1 MKNKTR
7 RISRMLP
14 AILAVMLCVTVFPV
28 TAFAGGTDPASEP
41 LPEAA
46 AEATGGVEPD
56 TDNHSKTETAS
67 AGKTEDD
74 KSKSLTGKEAADLL
88 SSLFGSKVNITATDD
103 GIQITTIGTEETTQ
117 TGTVTTNGGK
127 LNVRTGAGLDKTAF
141 TQLPNGTQVEVI
153 GTEGDWVKI
162 LLPER
167 IGYVHSDYLTVSDT
181 ITEST
186 AEGSFSLSLDEEEL
200 AALLGL
206 FTGSQTDG
214 SAALTPDGNLTL
226 IDDIGS
232 TTQSGKQFIT
242 VETKTGNI
250 FYLIIDRDDEGK
262 ETVHFLNQV
271 DEADLLALMEDGQKG
286 STDSV
291 CTCTT
296 KCKAGTVN
304 TNCPVCKN
312 NMSECTGPEPQE
324 TQPQETQPQETQPQE
339 TEVPQEEP
347 KYSGSGAGG
356 LIVFFVVAL
365 AGGGAALYYFKFKK
379 PRADTEGSDD
389 IDEYDFG
396 DDEDLEDEAP
406 ETENEQEDEE

>member
-1 MKNKTR
+1 MKNKTK
-7 RISRMLP
+7 RISRILP

-28 TAFAGGTDPASEP
+28 TAFAGGTDPAPEP

-46 AEATGGVEPD
+46 VEATGGVEPD
-56 TDNHSKTETAS
+56 PEKPDKTNTAA

-74 KSKSLTGKEAADLL
+74 KTKSLTGKEAADLL
-88 SSLFGSKVNITATDD
+88 SSLFGSKVSITATDD
-103 GIQITTIGTEETTQ
+103 GIQITTSGTEETTQ

-206 FTGSQTDG
+206 FTGSQTGG

-232 TTQSGKQFIT
+232 TTQSGKQFII

-286 STDSV
+286 STASV

-296 KCKAGTVN
+296 KCKAGAVN

-324 TQPQETQPQETQPQE
+324 TQPQETQPQETE
-339 TEVPQEEP
+339 ALLEEP
-347 KYSGSGAGG
+347 KNSGSGAGG

-379 PRADTEGSDD
+379 PRTDTKGSDD
-389 IDEYDFG
+389 LDEYDFG

-406 ETENEQEDEE
+406 ETEDPPQNE

>member
-7 RISRMLP
+7 RISRILP
-14 AILAVMLCVTVFPV
+14 AILAVMLCITAFPV
-28 TAFAGGTDPASEP
+28 TAFAGGADPAPES

-46 AEATGGVEPD
+46 AEATGGVKPD
-56 TDNHSKTETAS
+56 AEKPDKTNTAS

-103 GIQITTIGTEETTQ
+103 GIQITTSGTEETTQ

-153 GTEGDWVKI
+153 GTDGDWVKI

-181 ITEST
+181 KTEST
-186 AEGSFSLSLDEEEL
+186 GAGSFSLSLDEEEL

-206 FTGSQTDG
+206 FTGSQTGG

-242 VETKTGNI
+242 VETKSGNV

-271 DEADLLALMEDGQKG
+271 DEADLLALMEDGQTG
-286 STDSV
+286 TAAAV

-296 KCKAGTVN
+296 KCKAGAVN

-312 NMSECTGPEPQE
+312 NMSECTGPEPK
-324 TQPQETQPQETQPQE
+324 ETQPQE
-339 TEVPQEEP
+339 TESPQEEP
-347 KYSGSGAGG
+347 KNSGSGAGG
-356 LIVFFVVAL
+356 LIVFLVVAL
-365 AGGGAALYYFKFKK
+365 AGGAALYYFKFKK
-379 PRADTEGSDD
+379 PRADTKGSDD
-389 IDEYDFG
+389 LDEYDFG

>member
-1 MKNKTR
+1 MEPDAEKPDKTN
-7 RISRMLP
+7 
-14 AILAVMLCVTVFPV
+14 T
-28 TAFAGGTDPASEP
+28 
-41 LPEAA
+41 AA
-46 AEATGGVEPD
+46 AGI
-56 TDNHSKTETAS
+56 
-67 AGKTEDD
+67 TEDD
-74 KSKSLTGKEAADLL
+74 KSKSLTGKEDADLL
-88 SSLFGSKVNITATDD
+88 SSLFGSKVSITATDD
-103 GIQITTIGTEETTQ
+103 GIQITASGGTEETTQ

-127 LNVRTGAGLDKTAF
+127 LNVRTGPGLDKTAF

-153 GTEGDWVKI
+153 STDGDWVKI
-162 LLPER
+162 LLSER

-181 ITEST
+181 KKENT

-206 FTGSQTDG
+206 FTGSQTGG
-214 SAALTPDGNLTL
+214 SVALTPDGNLTL

-286 STDSV
+286 STASV

-296 KCKAGTVN
+296 KCKAGAVN

-324 TQPQETQPQETQPQE
+324 TQPQET
-339 TEVPQEEP
+339 VAPQEEP
-347 KYSGSGAGG
+347 KNSSSGAGG
-356 LIVFFVVAL
+356 LIVFLVVAL
-365 AGGGAALYYFKFKK
+365 AGSGAALYYFKFKK
-379 PRADTEGSDD
+379 PRADTKGSDD
-389 IDEYDFG
+389 LDEYDFS

-406 ETENEQEDEE
+406 ETEDTQVQKDELS

>member
-1 MKNKTR
+1 MKKNKTR
-7 RISRMLP
+7 RISRILP

-28 TAFAGGTDPASEP
+28 TAFAGGTDPAPEP

-46 AEATGGVEPD
+46 VEATGGVEPD
-56 TDNHSKTETAS
+56 PEKSDKTNTAA

-74 KSKSLTGKEAADLL
+74 KSKNLTGKETADLL
-88 SSLFGSKVNITATDD
+88 SSLFGSKVSITATDD
-103 GIQITTIGTEETTQ
+103 GIQITTDSGTDEITQ

-153 GTEGDWVKI
+153 GTDGDWVKI

-167 IGYVHSDYLTVSDT
+167 VGYVHSDYLTVSDT
-181 ITEST
+181 KTEST
-186 AEGSFSLSLDEEEL
+186 GAGSFSLSLDEEEL

-206 FTGSQTDG
+206 FTGSQTGGG

-232 TTQSGKQFIT
+232 TTQRGKQFIT
-242 VETKTGNI
+242 VETKTGNV

-286 STDSV
+286 STASV

-296 KCKAGTVN
+296 KCKAGAVN

-324 TQPQETQPQETQPQE
+324 TQPQETEA
-339 TEVPQEEP
+339 PQEEP
-347 KYSGSGAGG
+347 KNSGTGAGG
-356 LIVFFVVAL
+356 LIVFLVVAM

-379 PRADTEGSDD
+379 PRADTQGSDD
-389 IDEYDFG
+389 LDEYDFG
-396 DDEDLEDEAP
+396 DDEDLEDESL
-406 ETENEQEDEE
+406 ETETEQEDEE

>member
-1 MKNKTR
+1 MKNKTK
-7 RISRMLP
+7 RISRILP

-28 TAFAGGTDPASEP
+28 TAFAGGTDPAPEP

-56 TDNHSKTETAS
+56 AEKPNKTNTAA
-67 AGKTEDD
+67 AGITEDD
-74 KSKSLTGKEAADLL
+74 KSKSLTGKETADLL
-88 SSLFGSKVNITATDD
+88 SSLFGSKVSITATDD
-103 GIQITTIGTEETTQ
+103 GIQITTSGTEETTQ

-153 GTEGDWVKI
+153 GTDGDWVKI

-206 FTGSQTDG
+206 FTGSQTGG

-242 VETKTGNI
+242 VETKIGNV

-271 DEADLLALMEDGQKG
+271 DEADLLALMEDGQTG
-286 STDSV
+286 STASV

-296 KCKAGTVN
+296 KCKAGAVN

-324 TQPQETQPQETQPQE
+324 TQPQETEAPQED
-339 TEVPQEEP
+339 V
-347 KYSGSGAGG
+347 KNSSSGAGG
-356 LIVFFVVAL
+356 LIVFLVVAL

-379 PRADTEGSDD
+379 PRADTKGSDD
-389 IDEYDFG
+389 LDEYDFG

-406 ETENEQEDEE
+406 ETETEQEDEE

>member
-28 TAFAGGTDPASEP
+28 TAFAGVTDPASEP

-103 GIQITTIGTEETTQ
+103 GIQITTSGTEETTQ

-153 GTEGDWVKI
+153 GTEGDWVKV

-186 AEGSFSLSLDEEEL
+186 AEGNFSLFLDEEEL

-206 FTGSQTDG
+206 FTGSQTGG

-296 KCKAGTVN
+296 KCKAGAVN

-324 TQPQETQPQETQPQE
+324 TQPQETQPQET
-339 TEVPQEEP
+339 EVPQEEP
-347 KYSGSGAGG
+347 KNSGSGAGG

-379 PRADTEGSDD
+379 PRADTEGSDN

>member
-7 RISRMLP
+7 RISRILP
-14 AILAVMLCVTVFPV
+14 AILAVMLCVTAFPV
-28 TAFAGGTDPASEP
+28 TAFAGGADPTPEP

-56 TDNHSKTETAS
+56 AEKPDKTNTAA

-74 KSKSLTGKEAADLL
+74 KTKSLTGKEAADLL
-88 SSLFGSKVNITATDD
+88 SSLFGSKVSITATDD
-103 GIQITTIGTEETTQ
+103 GIQITASGGTEETTQ

-141 TQLPNGTQVEVI
+141 AQLPNGTQVEVI
-153 GTEGDWVKI
+153 GTDGDWVKI

-181 ITEST
+181 KTEST
-186 AEGSFSLSLDEEEL
+186 GAGNFSLSLDEEEL

-206 FTGSQTDG
+206 FTGSQTGG

-242 VETKTGNI
+242 VETKSGNV

-271 DEADLLALMEDGQKG
+271 DEADLLALMEDGQTG
-286 STDSV
+286 TAAAV

-296 KCKAGTVN
+296 KCKAGAVN

-312 NMSECTGPEPQE
+312 NMSECTGPEPK
-324 TQPQETQPQETQPQE
+324 ETQPQE
-339 TEVPQEEP
+339 TESPQEEP
-347 KYSGSGAGG
+347 KNSGSGAGG
-356 LIVFFVVAL
+356 LIVFLVVAL

-379 PRADTEGSDD
+379 PRAGTKGSDD
-389 IDEYDFG
+389 LDEYDFG

-406 ETENEQEDEE
+406 ENENEQEDEE

>member
-7 RISRMLP
+7 RISRILP

-28 TAFAGGTDPASEP
+28 TAFAGGTDPAPEP

-56 TDNHSKTETAS
+56 TEKPDKTNTAA
-67 AGKTEDD
+67 AGKTEDN
-74 KSKSLTGKEAADLL
+74 KTKSLTGKEASDLL
-88 SSLFGSKVNITATDD
+88 SSLFGSKVSITATDD
-103 GIQITTIGTEETTQ
+103 GIQITASGGTEETTQ

-153 GTEGDWVKI
+153 GTDGDWVKI

-181 ITEST
+181 KKEST
-186 AEGSFSLSLDEEEL
+186 GAGNFSLSLDEEEL
-200 AALLGL
+200 ATLLGL
-206 FTGSQTDG
+206 FTGSQTSGG

-242 VETKTGNI
+242 VETKTGNV

-271 DEADLLALMEDGQKG
+271 DEADLLALMEDGQTG
-286 STDSV
+286 TAAV
-291 CTCTT
+291 ACTCTT
-296 KCKAGTVN
+296 KCKAGAVN

-324 TQPQETQPQETQPQE
+324 AQPQE
-339 TEVPQEEP
+339 TEAPQEEP
-347 KYSGSGAGG
+347 KNNGSGAGG

-379 PRADTEGSDD
+379 PRADTKGSDD
-389 IDEYDFG
+389 LDEYDFG

-406 ETENEQEDEE
+406 EVEKEQEDEE

>member
-1 MKNKTR
+1 MKNKTK
-7 RISRMLP
+7 RISRILP

-28 TAFAGGTDPASEP
+28 TAFAGGTDPAPEP

-46 AEATGGVEPD
+46 AEATGGVESDAENP
-56 TDNHSKTETAS
+56 SKTETAA

-74 KSKSLTGKEAADLL
+74 KTKSLTGKEAADLL
-88 SSLFGSKVNITATDD
+88 SSLFGSKVSITATDD
-103 GIQITTIGTEETTQ
+103 GIQFTASGGTEETTQ

-153 GTEGDWVKI
+153 GTDGNWVKI

-167 IGYVHSDYLTVSDT
+167 VGYVHSDYLTVSET
-181 ITEST
+181 KTEST

-200 AALLGL
+200 ATLLGL
-206 FTGSQTDG
+206 FSGSQTGG

-242 VETKTGNI
+242 VETKTGNV

-271 DEADLLALMEDGQKG
+271 DEADLLALMEDGQTG
-286 STDSV
+286 SAASV

-296 KCKAGTVN
+296 KCKAGAVN

-324 TQPQETQPQETQPQE
+324 AQPQE
-339 TEVPQEEP
+339 TEAPQEEP
-347 KYSGSGAGG
+347 KNSGSGAGG
-356 LIVFFVVAL
+356 LIVFLVVAL

-379 PRADTEGSDD
+379 PRADTKGSADL
-389 IDEYDFG
+389 DEYDFG
-396 DDEDLEDEAP
+396 DEDLEDEAP
-406 ETENEQEDEE
+406 EVENEQEDEE

>member
-1 MKNKTR
+1 MKNKTK
-7 RISRMLP
+7 RISRILP

-28 TAFAGGTDPASEP
+28 TAFAGGTDPAPEP

-56 TDNHSKTETAS
+56 TDNHSKTETA
-67 AGKTEDD
+67 AADKTEVN
-74 KSKSLTGKEAADLL
+74 KTKSLTGKEAADLL
-88 SSLFGSKVNITATDD
+88 SSLFGSKVSITATDD
-103 GIQITTIGTEETTQ
+103 GIQITTSGTEETTQ

-141 TQLPNGTQVEVI
+141 AQLPNGTQVKVI
-153 GTEGDWVKI
+153 GTDGDWVKI

-206 FTGSQTDG
+206 FTGSQTGG

-242 VETKTGNI
+242 VETKIGNV

-271 DEADLLALMEDGQKG
+271 DEADLLALMEDGQTG
-286 STDSV
+286 STASV

-296 KCKAGTVN
+296 KCKAGAVN

-324 TQPQETQPQETQPQE
+324 TQPQETEAPQED
-339 TEVPQEEP
+339 V
-347 KYSGSGAGG
+347 KNSGSGVGG
-356 LIVFFVVAL
+356 LIVFLVVAL
-365 AGGGAALYYFKFKK
+365 TGGGAALYYFKFKK
-379 PRADTEGSDD
+379 LRADTKGSDD
-389 IDEYDFG
+389 LDEYDFG

-406 ETENEQEDEE
+406 EVENEQEDEE

>member
-7 RISRMLP
+7 RISRILP
-14 AILAVMLCVTVFPV
+14 AILAVMLCVTVFPA
-28 TAFAGGTDPASEP
+28 TAFAGGADPASEP

-46 AEATGGVEPD
+46 AEATGSVEPD
-56 TDNHSKTETAS
+56 TEKSDKTNTAA

-74 KSKSLTGKEAADLL
+74 KSKSLTGKETADLL
-88 SSLFGSKVNITATDD
+88 SSLFGSKVNITTTDD
-103 GIQITTIGTEETTQ
+103 GIQITTSGTEETTQ

-153 GTEGDWVKI
+153 GTDGDWVKI

-181 ITEST
+181 KTEST
-186 AEGSFSLSLDEEEL
+186 GEGSFSLSLDEEEL

-206 FTGSQTDG
+206 FTGSQTGG

-271 DEADLLALMEDGQKG
+271 DEADLLALMEDGQTG
-286 STDSV
+286 TAAVV

-296 KCKAGTVN
+296 KCKAGAVN

-324 TQPQETQPQETQPQE
+324 TQPQETEA
-339 TEVPQEEP
+339 PQEEP
-347 KYSGSGAGG
+347 KNSGSGAGG
-356 LIVFFVVAL
+356 LIVFLVVAL
-365 AGGGAALYYFKFKK
+365 VGGGAVLYYFKFKK
-379 PRADTEGSDD
+379 PRADTKGNDD
-389 IDEYDFG
+389 LDEYDFG

>member
-1 MKNKTR
+1 MKNKTK
-7 RISRMLP
+7 RISRILP
-14 AILAVMLCVTVFPV
+14 AILAVMLCVTAFPV
-28 TAFAGGTDPASEP
+28 TAFAGGTEPAPEP

-56 TDNHSKTETAS
+56 AEKPDKTNTAA
-67 AGKTEDD
+67 AGKTEDN
-74 KSKSLTGKEAADLL
+74 KTKSLTGKEASDLL
-88 SSLFGSKVNITATDD
+88 SSLFGSKVSITATDD
-103 GIQITTIGTEETTQ
+103 GIQITASGGTEETTQ

-153 GTEGDWVKI
+153 GTDGDWVKI

-181 ITEST
+181 KTEST
-186 AEGSFSLSLDEEEL
+186 GEGSFTLSLDEEEL

-206 FTGSQTDG
+206 FTGSQTSGG

-242 VETKTGNI
+242 VETKTGNV

-271 DEADLLALMEDGQKG
+271 DEADLLALMEDGQTG
-286 STDSV
+286 TAAVV

-296 KCKAGTVN
+296 KCKAGAVN
-304 TNCPVCKN
+304 MNCPVCKN

-324 TQPQETQPQETQPQE
+324 TQPQETEAPQKES
-339 TEVPQEEP
+339 
-347 KYSGSGAGG
+347 KNSGSGAGG
-356 LIVFFVVAL
+356 LIVFLVVAL

-379 PRADTEGSDD
+379 PRANTKGSDD
-389 IDEYDFG
+389 LDEYDFG

>member
-7 RISRMLP
+7 RISRILP

-28 TAFAGGTDPASEP
+28 TAFAGGTDPAPEP

-56 TDNHSKTETAS
+56 AEKPNKTNTAA
-67 AGKTEDD
+67 AGITEDD
-74 KSKSLTGKEAADLL
+74 KTKSLTSKEAVDLL

-103 GIQITTIGTEETTQ
+103 GIQITTSGTEETIQ

-153 GTEGDWVKI
+153 GTDGDWVKI

-181 ITEST
+181 KTEST
-186 AEGSFSLSLDEEEL
+186 DEGSFSLALDEEEL

-206 FTGSQTDG
+206 FSGSQTGGG

-271 DEADLLALMEDGQKG
+271 DEADLLALMEDDQTG
-286 STDSV
+286 STASV

-296 KCKAGTVN
+296 KCKAGAVN

-324 TQPQETQPQETQPQE
+324 AQPQET
-339 TEVPQEEP
+339 VAPQEEP
-347 KYSGSGAGG
+347 KNSGSGAGG
-356 LIVFFVVAL
+356 LIVFLVVAL
-365 AGGGAALYYFKFKK
+365 AGNGAALYYFKFKK
-379 PRADTEGSDD
+379 PRADTKGSDD
-389 IDEYDFG
+389 LDEYDFS

-406 ETENEQEDEE
+406 ETEDTQVQKDELS

>member
-7 RISRMLP
+7 RISRILP
-14 AILAVMLCVTVFPV
+14 AILAVMLSVTAFPV
-28 TAFAGGTDPASEP
+28 TAFAGGADPAPEP

-56 TDNHSKTETAS
+56 AEKPDKTNTA
-67 AGKTEDD
+67 AADKTEDD
-74 KSKSLTGKEAADLL
+74 KTKSLTGKEASDLL
-88 SSLFGSKVNITATDD
+88 SSLFGSKVSITATDD
-103 GIQITTIGTEETTQ
+103 GIQITASGGTEETTQ

-153 GTEGDWVKI
+153 GTDGDWVKI

-181 ITEST
+181 KTEST
-186 AEGSFSLSLDEEEL
+186 GAGSFTLSLDEEEL

-206 FTGSQTDG
+206 FTGSQTSGG

-242 VETKTGNI
+242 VETKTGNV

-271 DEADLLALMEDGQKG
+271 DEADLLALMEDGQTG
-286 STDSV
+286 STVSV

-296 KCKAGTVN
+296 KCKAGAVN
-304 TNCPVCKN
+304 TNCPVCKS

-324 TQPQETQPQETQPQE
+324 TQPQETEA
-339 TEVPQEEP
+339 PQEEP
-347 KYSGSGAGG
+347 KNSGSGAGG
-356 LIVFFVVAL
+356 LIVFLVVAL
-365 AGGGAALYYFKFKK
+365 AGGGAALYYFKFRK
-379 PRADTEGSDD
+379 PKTDTKGSDD
-389 IDEYDFG
+389 LDEYDFG
-396 DDEDLEDEAP
+396 DDEDLEDEMP
-406 ETENEQEDEE
+406 EIDVELKPEDKKET